1 MVGCH
6 KDSEDLIV
14 DGFAPVYIVYDV
26 TKIKNEKPKPLISGT
41 NFILYKTYILLI
53 EKNEGIHI
61 VDNSNPALPSFISF
75 IALPSVQHLTAS
87 EDVLYVNYGK
97 DLVIVDI
104 SNINNVKFLSSVK
117 GFFSTDQEV
126 IPPDFS
132 GYFECIDDNKGVVKT
147 WEKKK
152 LVNPRCRTVI

>member
-14 DGFAPVYIVYDV
+14 DGFAPVYIDFDV

-41 NFILYKTYILLI
+41 NFILYKTLIFLI

-61 VDNSNPALPSFISF
+61 VDNSNPALPNFISF
-75 IALPSVQHLTAS
+75 IALPSVQHLTAA
-87 EDVLYVNYGK
+87 EDVLYINYGK
-97 DLVIVDI
+97 DLVLVDI

-117 GFFSTDQEV
+117 GFFSTDQEEV
-126 IPPDFS
+126 PQDYA
-132 GYFECIDDNKGVVKT
+132 GYFECVDDKKGIIKS

-152 LVNPRCRTVI
+152 LTNPRCKTVL